1 MTLYTRIW
9 LVIGPGICTCL
20 VHGSVIQT
28 GALVCLTLDSEPKI
42 CMTGTISSVGH
53 LKFNIWK
60 KGAQPTA
67 FNRGEAKISDGEDGL
82 SMVEAIDS
90 IIWSPNHEINMYKH
104 YYLSLLMNAVSLL
117 FGWFCLVFIYL
128 CNLLSLGVVLFAIFR
143 FGGQGIILLYPCIS
157 GFLSC
162 TYCLFLYFNNST
174 LPEKKKCCLAFSS
187 SYILN
192 YWEQQATVC
201 SSNLGENWHGDI

>member
-1 MTLYTRIW
+1 M
-9 LVIGPGICTCL
+9 
-20 VHGSVIQT
+20 
-28 GALVCLTLDSEPKI
+28 
-42 CMTGTISSVGH
+42 
-53 LKFNIWK
+53 
-60 KGAQPTA
+60 QPTA
-67 FNRGEAKISDGEDGL
+67 FNRRRAKISDGEDSL

-162 TYCLFLYFNNST
+162 TYCLFLYFNKST
-174 LPEKKKCCLAFSS
+174 LTDKKKKSCLAFSS
-187 SYILN
+187 SYTELLRA
-192 YWEQQATVC
+192 ATVC